1 MVTRRASAGQRSW
14 QRFTVTVTQSA
25 KAAQSAAKELCMA
38 HWHASTAKS
47 VAPTRGATGHFTSG
61 YSTSPFQLHCYCL
74 WFWFGLEPCTA
85 AIKKYFNNSTQKLIR
100 KRCNCRSHG
109 EVPPC
114 LSQHK
119 PLQHL
124 HTSAHTVLVTIWSS
138 VHTTKSF
145 PQTSFWG
152 HDLRQQRLSL
162 GTTVCSLYI
171 GWQWQVALEEDKR
184 DTAVSTDWQ
193 TKWLKPEDALTIP
206 STGWA

>member
-25 KAAQSAAKELCMA
+25 KAAQSAASGPERRERIM
-38 HWHASTAKS
+38 
-47 VAPTRGATGHFTSG
+47 RGTLAREHRQISCPDQPI
-61 YSTSPFQLHCYCL
+61 STSLLLPLVL
-74 WFWFGLEPCTA
+74 IWFRTMHRRN
-85 AIKKYFNNSTQKLIR
+85 KKYFNNSTQKLIR
-100 KRCNCRSHG
+100 KRCNCRFHG